1 MKNNKFLAF
10 LDNALLEILS
20 QKSQYELLSN
30 YLIKKKLSLSFYSV
44 ETEKTYLNS
53 NNLIKK
59 INENPKTQGFIF
71 FSLLQISYLENNN
84 LFIINKILNKGY
96 EIIFFRESLHLKKN
110 KDLKKNLKK
119 IKLFRNN
126 NIELIKKLEN
136 LI

>member
-30 YLIKKKLSLSFYSV
+30 YLNKKKLSLSFYSV
-44 ETEKTYLNS
+44 ETEKTYIKS

-59 INENPKTQGFIF
+59 INENPKAQGFIF
-71 FSLLQISYLENNN
+71 FSLLQVSYLDNNN
-84 LFIINKILNKGY
+84 LFIINKILDKGY
-96 EIIFFRESLHLKKN
+96 EIIFFRENLHLKKN

-126 NIELIKKLEN
+126 NIELIKKLES

>member
-30 YLIKKKLSLSFYSV
+30 YLNKKKLSLSFYSV
-44 ETEKTYLNS
+44 ETEKTYIKS

-59 INENPKTQGFIF
+59 INENPKAQGFIF
-71 FSLLQISYLENNN
+71 FSLLQVSYLDNNN
-84 LFIINKILNKGY
+84 LFIINKILDKEY
-96 EIIFFRESLHLKKN
+96 EIIFFRENLHLKKN

-126 NIELIKKLEN
+126 NIELIKKLES